1 MNKITLDEVLDLF
14 KFPKTI
20 GEYKGESVT
29 VNNGRYGPYIK
40 YGKTFVSIKKGVN
53 PSEVDYDTALDLIE
67 EKNKLDAPIHSY
79 DGMPVTKGKGRF
91 GPFIKWNNLFINVNK
106 KYDYDNLQPND
117 IEELIID
124 KLKKEK
130 EKIISN
136 WESEGIRIE
145 KARWGRSNI
154 IKGKIKIELPKT
166 VDPLKITLDEAKQK
180 IALFSKKKK
189 KSKQK

>member
-1 MNKITLDEVLDLF
+1 MLVADSFDNKAIDKITKSARL
-14 KFPKTI
+14 I
-20 GEYKGESVT
+20 IST
-29 VNNGRYGPYIK
+29 VGPYIK

-166 VDPLKITLDEAKQK
+166 VDPLKINLDEAKQK
-180 IALFSKKKK
+180 IALFSKNKK
-189 KSKQK
+189 KSKQN